1 MLTDAIAIGVGEK
14 EFWELNP
21 HRLRFYI
28 EASKKRQK
36 QKDREMWMMG
46 IYENRAFISA
56 LDMVLNGRKA
66 RTKYPEKPMLEE
78 YEDRKI
84 IDGTNLSEEEKDF
97 YRMQLAKQLDR
108 MGEQLKAVGRG

>member
-1 MLTDAIAIGVGEK
+1 MAIGVGEK

-28 EASKKRQK
+28 EASKKREK
-36 QKDREMWMMG
+36 QKDREMWRMG

-56 LDMVLNGRKA
+56 LDAILNGTKA
-66 RTKYPEKPMLEE
+66 RTKYPKKSLLEE
-78 YEDRKI
+78 YEDRQI
-84 IDGTNLSEEEKDF
+84 IDGTDLSEEEKDF